1 MIHSVFPRRDSA
13 ASLVR
18 VALTLAFLGVG
29 QPVRAS
35 TGDCGALPVVTSVI
49 AAMFQNDGRV
59 ISGTCDLNSDEIV
72 TAADVTGLVDLPA
85 PPACPASADLVVE
98 IDNQTGRSPISIE
111 VSGERLGAE
120 CVAGAL
126 ATSYRVA
133 MDCSGT
139 GLVTCG
145 QISARAPGSWRHSI
159 LVVSPTS
166 GQSQHQVSLLV
177 AGTAPNRIRFTAFAS
192 VFSVQTSV
200 NEGDGS
206 LRNVLQS
213 VDAAPKPALIQF
225 SPDAFPPGVPVAIRL
240 DFSLPALAADDVTID
255 GIDATG
261 AAANRIIDA
270 NGLPIGA
277 LAISGA
283 RNHVIGLHL
292 RNSGGNDR
300 DLLSISG
307 PRADG
312 NVVERT
318 IIEGPSSADGIGVDR
333 GAGKDFGRSANV
345 IRDCEISGVSD
356 KGVKVTTGA
365 YARVER
371 CWVHDNANG
380 GIQATLGGHVYA
392 WHNLVE
398 RNRGST
404 AQNGLSA
411 NAQDAGSG
419 PSAPSELETWGN
431 ISRGNGANGVAV
443 RAAAVARLHDDYL
456 AANGSNG
463 LRIYNDT
470 GPPSSASVEG
480 TSAVCNGVDGAE
492 VANLSSADFGG
503 GALGSAGNNAF
514 AQNNLPAGG
523 SNLRNSTGLDVS
535 AVNNQWEH
543 CGHGTTCDDG
553 AIIAYDVGDHAVH
566 TTVAPTQAHRSQQ
579 PPVVSSTEPT
589 TGRRGELLR
598 IFGSGFNVIDG
609 LFAEDKCTDVRGRN
623 RCVPLRGNC
632 VQVDGVAALV
642 EAVTP
647 TMLVV
652 RWPFT
657 CIQPVPLVVTTAFGG
672 TSTPMMVCVNGPP
685 AIP

>member
-1 MIHSVFPRRDSA
+1 MGSPVFPRLGFT
-13 ASLVR
+13 ASSVR
-18 VALTLAFLGVG
+18 VALALVAFGCG

-35 TGDCGALPVVTSVI
+35 TGDCGERPVVTSVI
-49 AAMFQNDGRV
+49 AATFQNDGHV
-59 ISGTCDLNSDEIV
+59 VAGTCDLNSDEVV
-72 TAADVTGLVDLPA
+72 TAADVTGLVALPA
-85 PPACPASADLVVE
+85 PPACSVGKDLVVE
-98 IDNQTGRSPISIE
+98 IDNQTGRSPVSI
-111 VSGERLGAE
+111 VLSGERLGAE
-120 CVAGAL
+120 CVAGSL

-133 MDCSGT
+133 VDCSGT

-145 QISARAPGSWRHSI
+145 QISALAPGSWRHSI
-159 LVVSPTS
+159 LMVLPDT
-166 GQSQHQVSLLV
+166 GQNQHQVSLLV
-177 AGTAPNRIRFTAFAS
+177 GGGAPNAIYFTAFAS
-192 VFSVQTSV
+192 VLSVRTSA
-200 NEGDGS
+200 NQGNDS

-213 VDAAPKPALIQF
+213 VDAVRKPALIQF

-240 DFSLPALAADDVTID
+240 DLSLPALAADDVTID
-255 GIDATG
+255 GIDVTG
-261 AAANRIIDA
+261 AVGNRIIDA

-277 LAISGA
+277 FGIGGA
-283 RNHVIGLHL
+283 RNHIIGLHL

-300 DLLSISG
+300 DLLSITG

-318 IIEGPSSADGIGVDR
+318 IIEGPSSADGIGVRR
-333 GAGKDFGRSANV
+333 GAGKDFGNSANV

-365 YARVER
+365 HARVER

-380 GIQATLGGHVYA
+380 GIQATLGGHVQA

-411 NAQDAGSG
+411 NAQDTSPGS
-419 PSAPSELETWGN
+419 SAPSELETWGD

-443 RAAAVARLHDDYL
+443 RDAAVGRLHDDYL
-456 AANGSNG
+456 AANGSDG

-480 TSAVCNGVDGAE
+480 TSAVCNAVDGAG

-503 GALGSAGNNAF
+503 GALGSPGNNAF

-523 SNLRNSTGLDVS
+523 SNLRNSTGIDVS
-535 AVNNQWEH
+535 AANNQWEH
-543 CGHGTTCDDG
+543 CGHGAICDDG
-553 AIIAYDVGDHAVH
+553 AIITYDVGDHGVH
-566 TTVAPTQAHRSQQ
+566 TTIVPTQAHRSQQ
-579 PPVVSSTEPT
+579 PPVVSGTEPT
-589 TGRRGELLR
+589 TGRRGGLLR

-632 VQVDGVAALV
+632 VQIDGVAAPV

-657 CIQPVPLVVTTAFGG
+657 CVQPAPLVVTTAFGG

-685 AIP
+685 AGP